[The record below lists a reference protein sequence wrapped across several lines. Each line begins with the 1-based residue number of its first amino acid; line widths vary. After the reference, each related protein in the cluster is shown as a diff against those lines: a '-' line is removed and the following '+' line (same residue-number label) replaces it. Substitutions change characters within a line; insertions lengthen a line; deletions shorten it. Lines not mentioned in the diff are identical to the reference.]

1 MKWKRI
7 LIAIAIALLAV
18 VGLQCF
24 WLFRQYS
31 TPRSRL
37 RQQRDDD
44 TLFNGRSLQVFV
56 TKLRHRLEHDPR
68 LRIIN
73 VRGIGYK
80 LIIA

>member
-24 WLFRQYS
+24 RLFRQYS
-31 TPRSRL
+31 TQRSRL
-37 RQQRDDD
+37 RQQLDDD

-73 VRGIGYK
+73 VRGFGYK
-80 LIIA
+80 LIIV

>member
-31 TPRSRL
+31 TQRSRL
-37 RQQRDDD
+37 RQQLGDD
-44 TLFNGRSLQVFV
+44 TLFNVRSLQVFV
-56 TKLRHRLEHDPR
+56 TKLRHRLEHYPR
-68 LRIIN
+68 LRIVN